1 MSPVAEAL
9 ETARRAKGLTQEALA
24 SAADV
29 TQVSISRYERESR
42 VPEDDVLD
50 RLASALGVTPVFLR
64 AAGKPRGAWAIDAHL
79 RRRATAKPGI
89 WRRLEAQL
97 NMLRQHA
104 RYLYE
109 EIDVLSEQSVPTFD
123 HVSTEP
129 EAAARMTRMQWRMP
143 VGPVEQLMDWL
154 EAAGCLV
161 VERDFRTERVGGLSQ
176 WVDGY
181 PILYLNAT
189 VPTDRK
195 RFTAAHELGHLSL
208 HTTDISEDV
217 EGEANRFAAEFL
229 MPASMIRS
237 ELRNVTLGQLFD
249 LKRVWGVSVQAL
261 IERAVDLRLLTPQ
274 RRITWY
280 KQLSARGWRKQEP
293 GSDELR
299 PEHPKIAQR
308 IGMTLTKRGFS
319 SADIASL
326 AGYATDAT
334 DNPFIPR
341 PRRLTAI

>member
-1 MSPVAEAL
+1 MSSVAEAL
-9 ETARRAKGLTQEALA
+9 ATARRAKGLTQEALA

-64 AAGKPRGAWAIDAHL
+64 AAGKPRGAWAIDVHL

-109 EIDVLSEQSVPTFD
+109 EINVLSEQSVPTFD
-123 HVSTEP
+123 PVFTEP

-161 VERDFRTERVGGLSQ
+161 VERDFGTERVDGLSQ
-176 WVDGY
+176 WVDDH

-189 VPTDRK
+189 APTDRK
-195 RFTAAHELGHLSL
+195 RLTAAHELGHLSL
-208 HTTDISEDV
+208 HTTDISEDM
-217 EGEANRFAAEFL
+217 EDEANRFAAEFL
-229 MPASMIRS
+229 MPADMIRS
-237 ELRNVTLGQLFD
+237 ELRNVTLGRLFD
-249 LKRVWGVSVQAL
+249 LKRVWGVSVQSPH
-261 IERAVDLRLLTPQ
+261 RAGVSLGVAHITAPDNLVQAVECPRLAEAGARIGRAAAGTPQ
-274 RRITWY
+274 DR
-280 KQLSARGWRKQEP
+280 SANRHDTDGARVLV
-293 GSDELR
+293 G
-299 PEHPKIAQR
+299 
-308 IGMTLTKRGFS
+308 
-319 SADIASL
+319 
-326 AGYATDAT
+326 GY
-334 DNPFIPR
+334 R
-341 PRRLTAI
+341 ESHGLCHGRHG